1 MRVVTS
7 AQMGEIE
14 RRSEAS
20 GVSTDALMEAAGL
33 AVAETCRRTLGAT
46 EDGGMQDAPVL
57 VLAGPGNNGGDGLVA
72 ARHMAAWG
80 ASVSV
85 YLSAANKPPHPKI
98 EDLSEQVQVIRA
110 EDDADLAAL
119 KRELAASAL
128 VVDAVLGTGTSR
140 PISSEL
146 AGQLAALAQERD
158 ERPELLL
165 VAVDLPS
172 GVNADTAEADPAS
185 VAADLS
191 VALGYP
197 KIGHCALPG
206 ADLCG
211 LVSVEDIGFPPGLDT
226 GFDDAGDLSLITPDW
241 AAAALPDRPT
251 GGHKGSFGKA
261 MVVAGSRN
269 YVGAAYLAAVA
280 ASRAGAGLV
289 TAAVPIGI
297 QMAIA
302 TAAPHVTYLPMPETR
317 DGGIDSGGANEILAA
332 LPGYSALLV
341 GCGLGRAGG
350 TGEMV
355 SRLLLSGADLPPAVI
370 DADGLNLLSETPDW
384 HARIASPAVVTPHAG
399 EMRRLTDTDTRLLG
413 TGSQGAERIEL
424 ARRAASEWN
433 KIVVLKGAYTVVA
446 SPDGQAMVSPFA
458 NPALATAG
466 TGDVLAGVIAGLL
479 AQGVPPA
486 QAAALGV
493 FLHGSAGESVRAK
506 MGEAGAVAGD
516 LLPELPL
523 SIKSLVEG

>member
-1 MRVVTS
+1 
-7 AQMGEIE
+7 MGEIE
-14 RRSEAS
+14 RRSEAA
-20 GVSTDALMEAAGL
+20 GVSTDDLMAAAGL
-33 AVAETCRRTLGAT
+33 AVAETCRRTLGAA
-46 EDGGMQDAPVL
+46 EDGSMQDAQVL

-72 ARHMAAWG
+72 ARHLSAWG
-80 ASVSV
+80 AKISV

-98 EDLSEQVQVIRA
+98 EDLPEQVRVIRA
-110 EDDADLAAL
+110 DDDADLATL
-119 KRELAASAL
+119 KRDLASTAL
-128 VVDAVLGTGTSR
+128 VVDAVLGTGASR
-140 PISSEL
+140 PIMGDL
-146 AGQLAALAQERD
+146 AGQMAALAQARD
-158 ERPELLL
+158 ERPEMVL

-211 LVSVEDIGFPPGLDT
+211 LVSVEDIGLPPGLD
-226 GFDDAGDLSLITPDW
+226 DDADLSLITPDW
-241 AAAALPDRPT
+241 AASALPLRPT

-261 MVVAGSRN
+261 LVVAGSRN

-280 ASRAGAGLV
+280 ASRTGAGLV
-289 TAAVPIGI
+289 TAAVPAAI

-317 DGGIDSGGANEILAA
+317 DGGIDSGGTSEILAA
-332 LPGYSALLV
+332 LPGYYALLV

-355 SRLLLSGADLPPAVI
+355 SRLLLSGAELPPTVI

-384 HARIASPAVVTPHAG
+384 HARISVPAVVTPHAG
-399 EMRRLTDTDTRLLG
+399 EMRRLTGTDARLL
-413 TGSQGAERIEL
+413 GAERIEQ
-424 ARRAASEWN
+424 ARNAASEWN

-466 TGDVLAGVIAGLL
+466 TGDVLAGVITGLL

-493 FLHGSAGESVRAK
+493 FLHGSAGESVRAR

>member
-1 MRVVTS
+1 MRIVTS

-20 GVSTDALMEAAGL
+20 GVNTDALMENAGL
-33 AVAETCRRTLGAT
+33 AVAESCRRTLGAA
-46 EDGGMQDAPVL
+46 EDGSMQDAPVL

-72 ARHMAAWG
+72 ARQMAAWG
-80 ASVSV
+80 AKISV

-98 EDLSEQVQVIRA
+98 GDLPEQVRVIRA
-110 EDDADLAAL
+110 EDDADLASL
-119 KRELAASAL
+119 KRELASTAL
-128 VVDAVLGTGTSR
+128 VVDAVLGTGASR
-140 PISSEL
+140 PITGEL
-146 AGQLAALAQERD
+146 AGQMAALARGRV
-158 ERPELLL
+158 ERPDLLL

-172 GVNADTAEADPAS
+172 GVNADTAEADPAA

-211 LVSVEDIGFPPGLDT
+211 LVSVEDIGLPPGLDR
-226 GFDDAGDLSLITPDW
+226 DLDEAGDLSLITPDW
-241 AAAALPDRPT
+241 AASTLPVRPT

-269 YVGAAYLAAVA
+269 YVGAAFLAAVA

-289 TAAVPIGI
+289 TAAVPTAI

-302 TAAPHVTYLPMPETR
+302 TAAPHVTYLPMPETPQ
-317 DGGIDSGGANEILAA
+317 GGIDSSGSSEILAA
-332 LPGYSALLV
+332 LPDYSALLV

-355 SRLLLSGADLPPAVI
+355 SRMLLSGADLPPTVI

-384 HARIASPAVVTPHAG
+384 HTRISSPAVVTPHAG
-399 EMRRLTDTDTRLLG
+399 EMRRLAG
-413 TGSQGAERIEL
+413 THTKSQGAERIEQ
-424 ARRAASEWN
+424 ARRAAREWN
-433 KIVVLKGAYTVVA
+433 KTVVLKGAYTVVA

-466 TGDVLAGVIAGLL
+466 TGDVLAGVIVGLL

-493 FLHGSAGESVRAK
+493 FLHGSAGESVRAR
-506 MGEAGAVAGD
+506 MGESGAVAGD

>member
-1 MRVVTS
+1 VFGLLRIVTS
-7 AQMGEIE
+7 AQMAEIE
-14 RRSEAS
+14 RRSEAA
-20 GVSTDALMEAAGL
+20 GVSTDALIEAAGL
-33 AVAETCRRTLGAT
+33 AVAETCRRTLGAA

-72 ARHMAAWG
+72 ARHLAAWG
-80 ASVSV
+80 AKISV
-85 YLSAANKPPHPKI
+85 YLSAANKPPHPKA
-98 EDLSEQVQVIRA
+98 EDLPGSVPVTRA
-110 EDDADLAAL
+110 EDDPDQVTLQH
-119 KRELAASAL
+119 ELAGAAL

-140 PISSEL
+140 PISGDL
-146 AGQLAALAQERD
+146 VAQMAALAQARD
-158 ERPELLL
+158 GRPELLL
-165 VAVDLPS
+165 LAVDLPS

-211 LVSVEDIGFPPGLDT
+211 LVSVENIGLPPGLD
-226 GFDDAGDLSLITPDW
+226 DNVDLSLITPDW
-241 AAAALPDRPT
+241 AASALPLRPT
-251 GGHKGSFGKA
+251 SGHKGSFGKA

-269 YVGAAYLAAVA
+269 YVGAAYLAAAA

-289 TAAVPIGI
+289 TAAVPTGI

-302 TAAPHVTYLPMPETR
+302 TAAPHITYLPMPETPE
-317 DGGIDSGGANEILAA
+317 GGIYSGGASEVLAA
-332 LPGYSALLV
+332 LSGYSALLV

-350 TGEMV
+350 TSEMV
-355 SRLLLSGADLPPAVI
+355 SQLLLSGADLPPIVI

-384 HARIASPAVVTPHAG
+384 HARISSPAVVTPHAG
-399 EMRRLTDTDTRLLG
+399 EMRRLTG
-413 TGSQGAERIEL
+413 THARPQGAERIEQ
-424 ARRAASEWN
+424 ARRAAREWN
-433 KIVVLKGAYTVVA
+433 KVVVLKGAYTVVA
-446 SPDGQAMVSPFA
+446 SPDGKAMVSPFA

-466 TGDVLAGVIAGLL
+466 TGDVLAGVIVGLL
-479 AQGVPPA
+479 AQGAPPE

-493 FLHGSAGESVRAK
+493 FLHGSAGESVRAR